1 MRLSKSVNSRESKIF
16 LTNGEAVKELASCTA
31 RCSLYWQLFLLLRH
45 SLNRLP
51 REVIFV
57 SPCEC
62 QGFHGKNRW
71 IPKVTHEAVR
81 TLGTP
86 QLLFATR
93 LRCQTQNERRTGTA
107 LALNHRETGN

>member
-1 MRLSKSVNSRESKIF
+1 
-16 LTNGEAVKELASCTA
+16 
-31 RCSLYWQLFLLLRH
+31 
-45 SLNRLP
+45 
-51 REVIFV
+51 V